1 MSGPNIAQNNEQIL
15 NDIQTLQEMEQ
26 KLLNNLEANAAKL
39 TPQQQEQ
46 IVEKMNQISN
56 MRINLYQT
64 LSGVNNFFQ
73 DALSSS
79 IGTLQ
84 QQTVAID
91 IIENELNQSKRR
103 LDILENERQNKIRLV
118 EINDYYGE
126 KYAEHSQFMKIIIFT
141 LIPVIILAFLYNTGL
156 VPDTIYYVLLVII
169 SAVGAFFIWR
179 RFASIIMRD
188 NMNYQAYNW
197 FFDPK
202 SAPSASPSQSA
213 TDPWAAPTGFGTCI
227 GQNCCSTG
235 QTWDD
240 KLNQCVGSSSVSS
253 DPSIKEPFVTESMV
267 LNALTKKQTDKYKAD
282 YTMDANYQG
291 PQSTSFITK

>member
-15 NDIQTLQEMEQ
+15 NDIQTLQEMEK
-26 KLLNNLEANAAKL
+26 KLLNNLEANADKL

-103 LDILENERQNKIRLV
+103 LDVLENERQNKIRLV

-141 LIPVIILAFLYNTGL
+141 LIPVIILAFLYNT
-156 VPDTIYYVLLVII
+156 
-169 SAVGAFFIWR
+169 
-179 RFASIIMRD
+179 
-188 NMNYQAYNW
+188 
-197 FFDPK
+197 
-202 SAPSASPSQSA
+202 
-213 TDPWAAPTGFGTCI
+213 
-227 GQNCCSTG
+227 
-235 QTWDD
+235 
-240 KLNQCVGSSSVSS
+240 
-253 DPSIKEPFVTESMV
+253 
-267 LNALTKKQTDKYKAD
+267 
-282 YTMDANYQG
+282 
-291 PQSTSFITK
+291 

>member
-1 MSGPNIAQNNEQIL
+1 MSDPNIAQSNEQIL

-26 KLLNNLEANAAKL
+26 KLLNNLEANADKL

-103 LDILENERQNKIRLV
+103 LDVLENERLNKIRLV

-188 NMNYQAYNW
+188 NMNYQEYNW
-197 FFDPK
+197 SFNPD
-202 SAPSASPSQSA
+202 SANTDSSSSSSS
-213 TDPWAAPTGFGTCI
+213 DPWASDMNLGSCVGDA
-227 GQNCCSTG
+227 CCSSGLVYDTNM
-235 QTWDD
+235 
-240 KLNQCVGSSSVSS
+240 NQCVPEGPANINRTSGASQ
-253 DPSIKEPFVTESMV
+253 ESFI
-267 LNALTKKQTDKYKAD
+267 NNILTKTQP
-282 YTMDANYQG
+282 ANYKISHDLRE
-291 PQSTSFITK
+291 PKPFNN

>member
-1 MSGPNIAQNNEQIL
+1 MSEENIVQNNEQIL
-15 NDIQTLQEMEQ
+15 SDIQSLQKMEQ
-26 KLLNNLEANAAKL
+26 QLFNNLETNTNL
-39 TPQQQEQ
+39 TSQQQQQ
-46 IVEKMNQISN
+46 IVEKMNQLSN

-91 IIENELNQSKRR
+91 IIENELNQSKRQ
-103 LDILENERQNKIRLV
+103 LDVLENERQNKIRLV

-141 LIPVIILAFLYNTGL
+141 LVPIIILAFLYNKGL
-156 VPDTIYYVLLVII
+156 LPETIYYVLLVIV
-169 SAVGAFFIWR
+169 SAIGAFFMWR

-188 NMNYQAYNW
+188 NMNYQAYDW

-202 SAPSASPSQSA
+202 SAPSASPSQTTS
-213 TDPWAAPTGFGTCI
+213 DPWAAPAGFGTCI

-235 QTWDD
+235 QTWDN

-253 DPSIKEPFVTESMV
+253 DSSIKEPFVTESMV
-267 LNALTKKQTDKYKAD
+267 LNALTKTQPDKFKAD
-282 YTMDANYQG
+282 YKMGSNYHA
-291 PQSTSFITK
+291 PQSTSFINK